1 MSNVRADQLPGGL
14 FRVRPEHCPKTKQE
28 KYKRLHF
35 YVSRLGVSLSDFLME
50 SLLDL
55 RRTAYKFQDPKVQQI
70 ALKAFNDEEYTNA
83 VKELLCIWLHL
94 EAMDQGGDSMPD
106 WLLGF
111 LRLAFGATDI
121 LIPHPRAMDVLNSYG
136 HCVDEESLCAE
147 ATIKACRSLGFGTAA
162 TAFAPQL
169 SPVLLQTGPVR
180 QSILKEALILPL
192 DKIIAQ
198 SHG

>member
-1 MSNVRADQLPGGL
+1 MSNVRTDQLPGGT
-14 FRVRPEHCPKTKQE
+14 FHVRPEHCPKTKQE

-35 YVSRLGVSLSDFLME
+35 YVSKLGVALSDNLME
-50 SLLDL
+50 ALLDL
-55 RRTAYKFQDPKVQQI
+55 RRTAYRFPDPEVQQV

-94 EAMDQGGDSMPD
+94 EAMDQGGDHMPD

-136 HCVDEESLCAE
+136 HCNNEEMLCQE
-147 ATIKACRSLGFGTAA
+147 ATVRASRSLGFGNSADV
-162 TAFAPQL
+162 FAPQL
-169 SPVLLQTGPVR
+169 IPVLLQTGQLR
-180 QSILKEALILPL
+180 QAILKEALVLPL
-192 DKIIAQ
+192 DSVI
-198 SHG
+198 SHSLT